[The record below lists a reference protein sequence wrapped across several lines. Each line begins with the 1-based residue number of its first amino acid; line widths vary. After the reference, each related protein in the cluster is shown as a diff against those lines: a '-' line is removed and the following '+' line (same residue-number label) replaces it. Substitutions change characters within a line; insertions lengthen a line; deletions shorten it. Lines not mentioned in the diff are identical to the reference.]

1 MARFTD
7 KVVVVV
13 GAAQGIGRVTA
24 DLFAK
29 EGATVVV
36 GGNGAPAGFEKGW
49 YVQPTL
55 FANAT
60 NDMRIAREEIFGP
73 VVSIIPFDTE
83 EEALRLANATP
94 YGLSGSIWSRDIGKA
109 LRAAKALQ
117 AGVISVNTNSSV
129 HTEAP
134 FGGYK
139 MSGVGRELGMS
150 ALDLYTETK
159 NVFIDLS

>member
-1 MARFTD
+1 MP
-7 KVVVVV
+7 
-13 GAAQGIGRVTA
+13 
-24 DLFAK
+24 
-29 EGATVVV
+29 TVFDGVS
-36 GGNGAPAGFEKGW
+36 
-49 YVQPTL
+49 
-55 FANAT
+55 

-94 YGLSGSIWSRDIGKA
+94 YGLTGSIWRRDIGKA

-117 AGVISVNTNSSV
+117 AGVISVNSNSSV

-139 MSGVGRELGMS
+139 MSGIGRELGMG

-159 NVFIDLS
+159 NVFIDLT